1 MMKKVLVVDDSK
13 TVRLYHKD
21 ILEKNGFSVDEAEN
35 GYEALEKSMVN
46 QYALMLVDINMPV
59 MDGYS
64 YVKKLREESVH
75 TLTPVI
81 MISTE
86 AEDHDRVDAYKNGA
100 NLYFIKPI
108 KPDMLI
114 GSVNILTQG
123 CTS

>member
-1 MMKKVLVVDDSK
+1 MKKILVVDDSK

-21 ILEKNGFSVDEAEN
+21 ILERNGFEVDEAEN
-35 GYEALEKSMVN
+35 GLEALEKSMVN
-46 QYALMLVDINMPV
+46 EYGLMLVDVNMPV

-64 YVKKLREESVH
+64 YVSKLREETSH
-75 TLTPVI
+75 TLAPVI

-86 AEDHDRVDAYKNGA
+86 AEEHDRLDAYKNGA

-114 GSVNILTQG
+114 GSVNILTKG
-123 CTS
+123 CN